1 MKYLLDT
8 CIVEALLKAESGH
21 DNIRDRIAAAPQGS
35 LAISAL
41 TAVEIWTG
49 ISGAREPLAKRVA
62 FESYL
67 KLMRVVAF
75 DAAAARQAFV
85 IQRYLRQTGQQIGR
99 TDPLIAAQAIAMGA
113 VCVTDN
119 VRHFVRV
126 PGLAVENWLL
136 PDEK

>member
-8 CIVEALLKAESGH
+8 CIVEALLKAEAGH
-21 DNIRDRIAAAPQGS
+21 ENIRNRIASAPRGS

-49 ISGAREPLAKRVA
+49 ISGARERRVKRVA
-62 FESYL
+62 FEAYL

-99 TDPLIAAQAIAMGA
+99 MDPLIAAQAITIGMA
-113 VCVTDN
+113 CVTDN
-119 VRHFVRV
+119 VRHFLRV
-126 PGLAVENWLL
+126 PGLTIENWLR
-136 PDEK
+136 PE

>member
-21 DNIRDRIAAAPQGS
+21 DNIRDCIAAAPQGS

-49 ISGAREPLAKRVA
+49 ISGAREPRAKRVA

>member
-8 CIVEALLKAESGH
+8 CIVEALLKAEPGH
-21 DNIRDRIAAAPQGS
+21 ENIRRRIAAAPRGS

-49 ISGAREPLAKRVA
+49 ITGAREPRAKRLA
-62 FESYL
+62 FEAYL
-67 KLMRVVAF
+67 KLMRIVAF
-75 DAAAARQAFV
+75 DAAAARHAFT

-99 TDPLIAAQAIAMGA
+99 TDPLIAAQGIAMGA

-119 VRHFVRV
+119 VRHFLRIPSLV
-126 PGLAVENWLL
+126 VENWLQS
-136 PDEK
+136 E